1 MLAKEFIVSSFRKIS
16 RYKPKIC
23 NFTSKLLHRVFGT
36 TLMVAFE
43 SWIFTHKVSE
53 VNKKSWWSEFGLHHN
68 NVNFCMW
75 RKEHGSGIRKFD
87 SHESTDFSG
96 NTNHFLSKCN
106 PYFTFEDILIIF
118 EFKMKYFVHI
128 FLPVYL
134 VDECFLQGNF
144 FYPLAAINFC
154 YTFWHSTQYVSFMAL
169 HGASI

>member
-16 RYKPKIC
+16 SYKPKVC
-23 NFTSKLLHRVFGT
+23 NFTNKLLHRFFGT

-87 SHESTDFSG
+87 SHESTYFSG

-106 PYFTFEDILIIF
+106 PYFTFEDIDNFWVQIAVF
-118 EFKMKYFVHI
+118 WA
-128 FLPVYL
+128 YL
-134 VDECFLQGNF
+134 SASLSGRWMFFQGNF

-154 YTFWHSTQYVSFMAL
+154 YKFWHSTQYISFTAL
-169 HGASI
+169 CGACL